1 MSYKLGLLLVF
12 TCIVQLYGH
21 QQKFNC
27 IYECIKLY
35 NSNNLYRN
43 IFGDDF
49 VGIYYNNCKIN
60 THNVYNS
67 CSNMCNKNLDRNL
80 VFFKE
85 NRENFYL

>member
-1 MSYKLGLLLVF
+1 MSYKLGLLLIF

-43 IFGDDF
+43 IFGDNF
-49 VGIYYNNCKIN
+49 VGIYYKPLIQKYLNN
-60 THNVYNS
+60 
-67 CSNMCNKNLDRNL
+67 M
-80 VFFKE
+80 
-85 NRENFYL
+85 NFLHIHKCGEIF